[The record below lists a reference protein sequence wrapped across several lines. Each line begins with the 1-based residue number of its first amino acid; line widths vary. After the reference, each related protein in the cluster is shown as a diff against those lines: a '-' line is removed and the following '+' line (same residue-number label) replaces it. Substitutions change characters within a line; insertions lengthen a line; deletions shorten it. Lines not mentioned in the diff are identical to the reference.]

1 MARPGIR
8 LVVVMVAAM
17 WLLEAVDVVTPR
29 SLDGFG
35 IVPRTASGLVGIAV
49 APFLHAGFGH
59 LAMNTVGFVALGVL
73 IALGGGAMRVVAVTA
88 TAAMVSG
95 AAVWLLSPS
104 RSVTVGA
111 SGVVFGY
118 AAYLIVRGVVSRRVG
133 QLALGA
139 VVIAVFGGGLLAGLV
154 PTAGISWLGH
164 MFGAVGGVLAAYL
177 LDQRDAQSR
186 LPGSSRK
193 ATAR

>member
-104 RSVTVGA
+104 PSVTVGA

-164 MFGAVGGVLAAYL
+164 MFGALGGVLAAYL

>member
-35 IVPRTASGLVGIAV
+35 IVPRTASGLFGIAV

-104 RSVTVGA
+104 PSVTVGA

-164 MFGAVGGVLAAYL
+164 MFGALGGVLAAYL

-186 LPGSSRK
+186 LAGPSRR

>member
-186 LPGSSRK
+186 LPGSSRT